1 MKKLIYLI
9 PIFIFG
15 CQPAQEIE
23 KNVDDTAAENAAK
36 VYQVEER
43 NVAETLRNLSSDSF
57 EGREPGTPGI
67 EKAAVFLEQLLT
79 RNSIKPYFSTYRDR
93 LTNFNKPTYNIVSF
107 IEGNDPVLKKEFI
120 VLGAHYDHLGF
131 SRNPINGDKIYN
143 GANDDASG
151 VTAVTEIA
159 KYFSSTKSNKRS
171 LLFVFFSGEEKGLLG
186 SKDLARKLKIKGLNL
201 YTMLNFEM
209 IGVPMQRSFSLYVTG
224 YNKSNMAAKINQYA
238 GKNIIGYLP
247 SEESNQ
253 LFSRSDNYPFYNE
266 FRVPSQTI
274 SSFDFQNFA
283 FYHSVFDD
291 ISKMNTAHMTSVIKD
306 MLPVIEKISN
316 SSTKEIK
323 LN

>member
-23 KNVDDTAAENAAK
+23 KNVDGAAAENAAK

-57 EGREPGTPGI
+57 EGRETGTPGI
-67 EKAAVFLEQLLT
+67 EKAAVFLEQLFA
-79 RNSIKPYFSTYRDR
+79 RNNIKPYFSTYRDK
-93 LTNFNKPTYNIVSF
+93 LTNFNKPTYNIVGF
-107 IEGNDPVLKKEFI
+107 IEGNDPVLKKEFV

-131 SRNPINGDKIYN
+131 SRNPVNGDKIYN

-159 KYFSSTKSNKRS
+159 KYFNSTKSNKRS
-171 LLFVFFSGEEKGLLG
+171 LLFVLFSGEEKGLLG
-186 SKDLARKLKIKGLNL
+186 SKDLARRLKLKAFNI

-209 IGVPMQRSFSLYVTG
+209 IGVPMQRSFPLYVTG

-253 LFSRSDNYPFYNE
+253 LFSRSDNYSFYTQ

-291 ISKMNTAHMTSVIKD
+291 ISKINTRHMTSVIKN
-306 MLPVIEKISN
+306 MLPVLEKISN
-316 SSTKEIK
+316 SSTREIK